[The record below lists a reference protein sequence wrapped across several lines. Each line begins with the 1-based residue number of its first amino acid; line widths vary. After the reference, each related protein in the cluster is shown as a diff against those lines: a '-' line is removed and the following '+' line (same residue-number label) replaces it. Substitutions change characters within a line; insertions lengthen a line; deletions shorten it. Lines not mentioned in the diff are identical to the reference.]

1 MQSERL
7 NRKYLLFVI
16 GTLIWG
22 ITVLWI
28 NFHGAQWYNF
38 DMFADASV
46 AKRMAEQR
54 TLFPKDWLF
63 GNQYYIIATP
73 VLAALFNGIFH
84 NSVFSMACAS
94 SLMFLL
100 ILLCFTWTVLQKD

>member
-1 MQSERL
+1 MQTERL
-7 NRKYLLFVI
+7 SRKYLPFVI

-22 ITVLWI
+22 ITVFWV

-46 AKRMAEQR
+46 AKRMAEQH
-54 TLFPKDWLF
+54 TLFPENWLF
-63 GNQYYIIATP
+63 GNQYYVIATP
-73 VLAALFNGIFH
+73 AIAALFCGIFR

-94 SLMFLL
+94 SGAP
-100 ILLCFTWTVLQKD
+100 